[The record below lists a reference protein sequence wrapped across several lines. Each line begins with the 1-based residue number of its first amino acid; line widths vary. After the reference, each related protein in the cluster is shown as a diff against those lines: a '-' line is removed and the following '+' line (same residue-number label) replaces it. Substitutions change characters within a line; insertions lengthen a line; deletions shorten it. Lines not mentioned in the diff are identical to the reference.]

1 MFRFLNEINE
11 EIARE
16 ENLLKSMP
24 NINSDHKL
32 DRGYLLLRGPKGNK
46 TLVNQRRYI
55 DNTGCRKSEE
65 VVIGTVDSDAVANY
79 IGQEYKAVL
88 SKRLNDNLNNL
99 KILSA
104 KFKPFDV
111 DAIINSL
118 PELSKRIIAM
128 APSNTIFDNIFNL
141 SKGQSIANGQN
152 SMSERNRENVYSSAA
167 GNATS
172 LGSAAGNAA
181 ELSSTAN
188 TNTTN
193 ARSSTASNNTTNA
206 RSSTASNSAASRVNN
221 KTYPNISGITASD
234 GLQVRSKSE
243 AIICNLLN
251 QHSIEYAYERR
262 LELKDENGF
271 KTVRVP
277 DFTIKTRKGIVIW
290 EHLGLLDNDEYFET
304 NASKLR
310 LYWMNGFILNENL
323 IVTADEPGGGI
334 NARTID
340 NIIKNSIVPYVI

>member
-16 ENLLKSMP
+16 ENLLKAMP

-46 TLVNQRRYI
+46 MLVNQRRYI

-65 VVIGTVDSDAVANY
+65 VVIGAVDSETVANY
-79 IGQEYKAVL
+79 IGQEYNTEL
-88 SKRLNDNLNNL
+88 SKRLNDNLKNL
-99 KILSA
+99 KNFSA

-128 APSNTIFDNIFNL
+128 APSNIIFDNIFNL

-152 SMSERNRENVYSSAA
+152 AMSERDRENVCSSAA
-167 GNATS
+167 GNAAARSSVAGNATARS
-172 LGSAAGNAA
+172 SVAGTAAELSSAAGNAM
-181 ELSSTAN
+181 S
-188 TNTTN
+188 
-193 ARSSTASNNTTNA
+193 RSSTEN
-206 RSSTASNSAASRVNN
+206 NSAARRVQVNN
-221 KTYPNISGITASD
+221 KTYLNAPGITASD

-310 LYWMNGFILNENL
+310 LYWMNGFVLNETL
-323 IVTADEPGGGI
+323 IVTVDERGGGI

-340 NIIKNSIVPYVI
+340 AIIKNCLVPYVI